1 MPITSPFLGM
11 EEEEEEGSRKEG
23 FLGKRKGEE
32 GGLGRAGPQSWAEV
46 ATDSPLPTR
55 FKIEHSLVSKKQ
67 FNFPSSAVL
76 TKQMHYFHPFKGRSQ
91 RLGKRVMQRP
101 NRTNQPLWKRQEE
114 DVFPPAMTIMC
125 LLVDTCLQIA

>member
-1 MPITSPFLGM
+1 MSPAAAAFAKNTARGKREKAPLGGG
-11 EEEEEEGSRKEG
+11 EENANHFSFSGNGRGGGGRIEEGGLSRKKERG
-23 FLGKRKGEE
+23 GR

-101 NRTNQPLWKRQEE
+101 N
-114 DVFPPAMTIMC
+114 
-125 LLVDTCLQIA
+125 